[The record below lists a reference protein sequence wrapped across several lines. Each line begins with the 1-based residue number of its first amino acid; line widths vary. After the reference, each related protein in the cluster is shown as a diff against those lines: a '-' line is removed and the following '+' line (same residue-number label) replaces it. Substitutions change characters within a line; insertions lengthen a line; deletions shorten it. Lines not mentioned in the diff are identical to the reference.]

1 MEPEK
6 IAIPEGLRFSDLKL
20 ERAPFTRNLHYQP
33 DPLAAVFT
41 ANSIELSAALENED
55 VVCWLIAQWYL
66 AHRTAG
72 GEPDPVA
79 EEVLAEVA
87 ALQAS
92 VIPPLQPGGDQIH

>member
-6 IAIPEGLRFSDLKL
+6 IVIPEGLRFSELGF
-20 ERAPFTRNLHYQP
+20 ERAPFTRNLLYQP
-33 DPLAAVFT
+33 DALAAIFA
-41 ANSIELSAALENED
+41 ANSIELSAAVENED

-72 GEPDPVA
+72 GERDPVA
-79 EEVLAEVA
+79 EEILAEVS

-92 VIPPLQPGGDQIH
+92 NIPALQPGGDQIH